1 MISLEADP
9 QVFSRA
15 KFNLPYNCIDVK
27 NMDSTAYLTRFMPN
41 DTDHNI
47 FWLDFVSP
55 SGLGAQLADY
65 TTLLERLNPGDIVRI
80 TLNANPDSL
89 GKKSENPD
97 SIRAARLET
106 LRSRVKDA
114 YLPPELTAE
123 CLTRH
128 NYPITL
134 LKILKAATLLSF
146 EYSANFLFPLFSTV
160 YADGQQMLTFTGIIL
175 NDPSL
180 ESRIRDSLKAYPH
193 NAFSWD
199 TEPSRI
205 EIPAL
210 SVQEISELN
219 KRLPITDQQT
229 LMTDFPFIFDD
240 KHLDAVNSYIAY
252 YKYYPNYHLVSF

>member
-1 MISLEADP
+1 M
-9 QVFSRA
+9 
-15 KFNLPYNCIDVK
+15 
-27 NMDSTAYLTRFMPN
+27 
-41 DTDHNI
+41 
-47 FWLDFVSP
+47 
-55 SGLGAQLADY
+55 ADY
-65 TTLLERLNPGDIVRI
+65 TTLLDRLNPGDIVRI

-89 GKKSENPD
+89 GKGSGQPD
-97 SIRAARLET
+97 SLQEERLET
-106 LRSRVKDA
+106 LKSRVKDA
-114 YLPPELTAE
+114 YLPPALTAR

-146 EYSANFLFPLFSTV
+146 EYSENFLFPLFSTV

-175 NDPSL
+175 NDPCL

-193 NAFSWD
+193 NTFSWD
-199 TEPSRI
+199 AEPSRI

-229 LMTDFPFIFDD
+229 LITDFPFIFDD